1 MKTTATFSNNETVTY
16 KGDRK
21 VGAAW
26 ALFDAETGEF
36 CGRGWSLDARRAE
49 ASAKN
54 TARGIP
60 ANDDDKGTFE
70 LARNFN
76 EYGVCFAFYSR
87 EENAKRIADSHRSLI
102 AYAQRKGGY
111 VIPAKFINE
120 ENKYNRREVARD
132 AYNWMRQYN
141 LEINAKRIARF
152 NIEIV
157 ATTEA

>member
-26 ALFDAETGEF
+26 ALFDVKTGEL

-54 TARGIP
+54 RARGIRFG
-60 ANDDDKGTFE
+60 DDDTGIFD
-70 LARNFN
+70 LHRNFKDYTVY
-76 EYGVCFAFYSR
+76 YGFLSR
-87 EENAKRIADSHRSLI
+87 EENAEH
-102 AYAQRKGGY
+102 QRKELRGLIDLAKKYGY
-111 VIPAKFINE
+111 RIPEKFFNE
-120 ENKYNRREVARD
+120 ERFYNRRHVAAD
-132 AYNWMRQYN
+132 AYKWLRQQN
-141 LEINAKRIARF
+141 LETNAKRIAQF